1 MRRFRSTGR
10 MIEGRDARTE
20 VLVMAEKV
28 RPERVAEEFRE
39 ILAEEIPRL
48 KDPRVGFVTVT
59 RVSVSPDLRRATVF
73 YTVLGENKDVRGTRA
88 GLASAR
94 AFLRRTLGHQVRLKY
109 TPELDFAV
117 VDRVAEVA
125 AARGVPA
132 AQVAL
137 AWLLHKPGVTA
148 PIAGATKLEHLDDAV
163 AAAQLALDA
172 DEVARLEEPYVPH
185 SIAGHS

>member
-1 MRRFRSTGR
+1 
-10 MIEGRDARTE
+10 
-20 VLVMAEKV
+20 MAEKV

-39 ILAEEIPRL
+39 ILAEAIPRL

-109 TPELDFAV
+109 TPELDFEQDV
-117 VDRVAEVA
+117 GPDQVERVKALLEQISTPSA
-125 AARGVPA
+125 A
-132 AQVAL
+132 L
-137 AWLLHKPGVTA
+137 SN
-148 PIAGATKLEHLDDAV
+148 DSS
-163 AAAQLALDA
+163 
-172 DEVARLEEPYVPH
+172 EETE
-185 SIAGHS
+185 